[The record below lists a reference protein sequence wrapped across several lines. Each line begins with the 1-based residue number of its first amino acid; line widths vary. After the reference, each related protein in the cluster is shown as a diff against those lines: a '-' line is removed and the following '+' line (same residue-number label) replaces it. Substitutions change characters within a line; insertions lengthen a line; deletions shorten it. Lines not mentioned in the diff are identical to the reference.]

1 MNQALTRTML
11 SELSVAER
19 LTLLE
24 ATWASLEQ
32 NPEMVPVPDWHK
44 AELDRRLAPSDND
57 DITAKDWDEV
67 KKAIL
72 ANLRS

>member
-1 MNQALTRTML
+1 MNQALTKSML
-11 SELSVAER
+11 ADLSVAER

-32 NPEMVPVPDWHK
+32 NPDLVPIPDWHK
-44 AELDRRLAPSDND
+44 AELDRRLASSGVDVA
-57 DITAKDWDEV
+57 TAKDWDEV
-67 KKAIL
+67 KQAIL

>member
-1 MNQALTRTML
+1 MNQALTRSIL

-32 NPEMVPVPDWHK
+32 APDTVPMPDWHK
-44 AELDRRLAPSDND
+44 AELDRRLAAPIDKGG
-57 DITAKDWDEV
+57 AKDWTEV
-67 KKAIL
+67 RQAIL
-72 ANLRS
+72 DSLRS

>member
-24 ATWASLEQ
+24 ATWASLQ
-32 NPEMVPVPDWHK
+32 QTPDMVPVPDWHK
-44 AELDRRLAPSDND
+44 AELDRRLAAPADEGGS
-57 DITAKDWDEV
+57 KDWNEV
-67 KKAIL
+67 KQAIL
-72 ANLRS
+72 ASLRS